1 MINFLT
7 YLKKLDINEI
17 NEKNVE
23 EAILSIK

>member
-1 MINFLT
+1 MINFLA